1 MPQGGVSAR
10 AARRSAAPWWEELDS
25 EAFREFP
32 TARRERITTPAALD
46 ESPVVAGPVSS
57 PPVASRPV
65 GSPPVG
71 SRPVSSRPVGSP
83 PVGSRPA
90 GSRPVAS
97 APVATMGQRR
107 DGAGGGG
114 QGIEGRRT
122 VTIRGRG
129 AERNLPMARPTLRRH
144 ERPGYR
150 PDRTAL
156 WAVALGVLLILVAA
170 ASAHA
175 AVLSHLAH

>member
-10 AARRSAAPWWEELDS
+10 AARRSVAPWWEELDS

-32 TARRERITTPAALD
+32 AARRQRITKPAA
-46 ESPVVAGPVSS
+46 
-57 PPVASRPV
+57 
-65 GSPPVG
+65 
-71 SRPVSSRPVGSP
+71 
-83 PVGSRPA
+83 
-90 GSRPVAS
+90 RPVADRPV
-97 APVATMGQRR
+97 AARPVAARPVATRPVATRPAAAQPLSSAVPPRAEVQRAVAR
-107 DGAGGGG
+107 DSNGAVGAG

-122 VTIRGRG
+122 VTIHGRG

>member
-10 AARRSAAPWWEELDS
+10 AARRAVAPWWEELDS

-32 TARRERITTPAALD
+32 AARRQRITKPAAQ
-46 ESPVVAGPVSS
+46 PVST
-57 PPVASRPV
+57 
-65 GSPPVG
+65 
-71 SRPVSSRPVGSP
+71 
-83 PVGSRPA
+83 
-90 GSRPVAS
+90 RPVAAQPPS
-97 APVATMGQRR
+97 PAAPPRVEVQNAVARVG
-107 DGAGGGG
+107 DGSIVGG

-129 AERNLPMARPTLRRH
+129 AERNLPIERPTLRRH

>member
-10 AARRSAAPWWEELDS
+10 AARRSVAPWWEELDS

-32 TARRERITTPAALD
+32 AARRQRITKPAA
-46 ESPVVAGPVSS
+46 
-57 PPVASRPV
+57 
-65 GSPPVG
+65 
-71 SRPVSSRPVGSP
+71 
-83 PVGSRPA
+83 
-90 GSRPVAS
+90 RPVADRPV
-97 APVATMGQRR
+97 AARPVAARPVATRPVATRPAAAQPLSSAVPRAEAQRAVAR
-107 DGAGGGG
+107 DSNGAVRAG

-122 VTIRGRG
+122 VTIHGRG